1 MAQISPSVAI
11 MNSDLATALDE
22 TGRIVDEAL
31 ARAREELAE
40 LNDRRA
46 RLELLISKAEAVQRT
61 RHRPPLSSKNLTL
74 HEAIEMVLEEE
85 GNRWMTVRELAE
97 AINSRDLYRKK
108 DGSKVEANQIHA
120 RTKNYA
126 HLFEKNGPN
135 VRLLITTTG
144 DKT

>member
-1 MAQISPSVAI
+1 MVVV

-22 TGRIVDEAL
+22 SGRIVDEAL
-31 ARAREELAE
+31 AHAREELAE

-46 RLELLISKAEAVQRT
+46 RLELLISQAEAVQRS
-61 RHRPPLSSKNLTL
+61 RHRPPLSLKNLTL

-120 RTKNYA
+120 RAKNYA

-135 VRLLITTTG
+135 VRLLITTNG